1 MRTRIALAAYLAAL
15 ALGAL
20 GPFASACEQVAD
32 SSRIAVAGGSLT
44 EILYFL
50 GAQDRI
56 VAVDSTSNHPDA
68 AAEFPSVGYVRALS
82 SEGLLSLAPTL
93 VLGED
98 DMGPNEALVAVRRAG
113 VDVVR
118 VAETH
123 TAAGIVAKVRCVA
136 SVLALDATRVV
147 EEQLAP
153 TVEALARLQASETP
167 SNAQVAFLLGL
178 RDGAP
183 IGAGLDTSAH
193 GLLRMAGAENVLA
206 DFDGWKPVSM
216 EAMARAA
223 PDYVLVTERNVDHA
237 GGKDALLPALQATPA
252 GRLPDRLITLDGM
265 AALGF
270 GPRTLEV
277 ALDLARRFRAE

>member
-1 MRTRIALAAYLAAL
+1 MRTRIALAACFAACTFCAL
-15 ALGAL
+15 A
-20 GPFASACEQVAD
+20 PFASACEQAPD

-56 VAVDSTSNHPDA
+56 VAVDSTSNHPEDA
-68 AAEFPSVGYVRALS
+68 ARFPSVGYVRALS

-98 DMGPNEALVAVRRAG
+98 DMGPDEALVAVRRAG

-136 SVLALDATRVV
+136 SVLALDATRIG
-147 EEQLAP
+147 EERLAP
-153 TVEALARLQASETP
+153 TVEALARLQASATP
-167 SNAQVAFLLGL
+167 NKARVAFLLGL

-193 GLLRMAGAENVLA
+193 GLLEMAGAANVLA

-223 PDYVLVTERNVDHA
+223 PDYVLVTERNVDHT
-237 GGKDALLPALQATPA
+237 GGRDALLPVLQATPA

-270 GPRTLEV
+270 GPRTLAV

>member
-1 MRTRIALAAYLAAL
+1 MRTRTALAAHLVACASGAL
-15 ALGAL
+15 A
-20 GPFASACEQVAD
+20 PFASACEQAPD

-56 VAVDSTSNHPDA
+56 VAVDSTSNYPEDA
-68 AAEFPSVGYVRALS
+68 ARFPSVGYVRALS

-98 DMGPNEALVAVRRAG
+98 DMGPDEALVAVRRAG

-136 SVLALDATRVV
+136 GILALDATRIV

-153 TVEALARLQASETP
+153 TVEALARLQASATP
-167 SNAQVAFLLGL
+167 NKARVAFLLGL

-193 GLLRMAGAENVLA
+193 GLLEMAGAENVLA

-237 GGKDALLPALQATPA
+237 GGRDALLPVLRATPA

-270 GPRTLEV
+270 GPRTLAV